1 MFGCLVKSVQR
12 GSIDLLNSLGFHFLI
27 FLFFLRF
34 FHAGDFAHKRGI
46 EFFDGRSVDFVFM
59 KFFIL
64 IKSSIDVFVIEV
76 LKLFLI
82 GLSFEFMFRFA
93 LVVAELRSL
102 SERATGGLWRLL
114 LDLLNGGVINGL
126 VVKAEVFF
134 ESDAFVIYL
143 GDSLGFGS
151 GPVAR

>member
-1 MFGCLVKSVQR
+1 MLDLLTSIAVGLDLFEHSISFFDWIVGCDLFGCLIKSVQR
-12 GSIDLLNSLGFHFLI
+12 GSIDFLNSLGFHFLV

-76 LKLFLI
+76 LKLLLI
-82 GLSFEFMFRFA
+82 GLCFELIFWFA

-102 SERATGGLWRLL
+102 SE
-114 LDLLNGGVINGL
+114 
-126 VVKAEVFF
+126 
-134 ESDAFVIYL
+134 
-143 GDSLGFGS
+143 
-151 GPVAR
+151 